1 MTLMQLTKRRDAATT
16 VTSDSK
22 PKRPP
27 KRWKRVVKW
36 TLATIFVALIV
47 CGFVAYWTSTND
59 CDRNAAKPPNPMQA
73 VVHCQYGITNLKV
86 QEIEKPTPADDQ
98 VLVRVRAASLNPLD
112 GHFVRG
118 MWLARLMGGGL
129 RKPKDTRLGV
139 DYAGTVE
146 AVGKNVTNLKPG
158 DEVFGGRTGALAQYV
173 CARADRAIALKP
185 ANITFEQAG
194 SVAVAAITA
203 LQGLRDKGHVQAG
216 QKVLINGASGGV
228 GTFAVQIAKS
238 LGADVT
244 GVCSTRNLDLVRSIG
259 ADHVIDYT
267 KEDFTKG
274 DQRYDMIFD
283 NVQNHTFSE
292 RRRVLTPNGI
302 CVNAGLGGAGW
313 RADTQ
318 THLIRSFTS
327 PLMSKFTS
335 QKFRFFIA
343 QLNHQ
348 DLALL
353 ADLMQS
359 GKVTP
364 VIDRNYKSLNDVQDA
379 LAYLEQGHARGKVV
393 LTVE

>member
-1 MTLMQLTKRRDAATT
+1 MTD
-16 VTSDSK
+16 K
-22 PKRPP
+22 PKAMRPR

-36 TLATIFVALIV
+36 TLGTIFVALILW
-47 CGFVAYWTSTND
+47 GFVAYWTSTND
-59 CDRNAAKPPNPMQA
+59 CDRNAANPANPMKA
-73 VVHCQYGITNLKV
+73 VVHCDYGITNLKL

-118 MWLARLMGGGL
+118 MWLARLMDGGL

-146 AVGKNVTNLKPG
+146 AVGKNVTQFKPG
-158 DEVFGGRTGALAQYV
+158 DEVFGGRTGSLAQYV

-185 ANITFEQAG
+185 ANMTFEQAG

-203 LQGLRDKGHVQAG
+203 LQGLREKGHIQAG

-238 LGADVT
+238 LGAEVT

-274 DQRYDMIFD
+274 NQRYDVIFD

-292 RRRVLTPNGI
+292 RRRVLTSNGI
-302 CVNAGLGGAGW
+302 CVLAGLGGAGW
-313 RADTQ
+313 HENTWK
-318 THLIRSFTS
+318 HLVRSFTT

-335 QKFRFFIA
+335 QKFSFYIS
-343 QLNHQ
+343 QLNHN

-353 ADLMQS
+353 GDLMLS

-364 VIDRNYKSLNDVQDA
+364 VIDRTYKSLGEVQDA
-379 LAYLEQGHARGKVV
+379 LQYLEQGHARGKVV
-393 LTVE
+393 ITVE

>member
-1 MTLMQLTKRRDAATT
+1 MSPMQLTRRMNE
-16 VTSDSK
+16 VRIMNEK
-22 PKRPP
+22 PKAKRPG
-27 KRWKRVVKW
+27 KRWKRIVKW
-36 TLATIFVALIV
+36 TLGTIVAVLTLW
-47 CGFVAYWTSTND
+47 GFVAYWTSTND
-59 CDRNAAKPPNPMQA
+59 CDRNAANPANPIKA
-73 VVHCQYGITNLKV
+73 VVYCDYGITNLKL

-139 DYAGTVE
+139 DYAGTIE
-146 AVGKNVTNLKPG
+146 AVGKNVTRFKAG
-158 DEVFGGRTGALAQYV
+158 DEVFGARNGSLVQYI
-173 CARADRAIALKP
+173 CARADRAVALKP
-185 ANITFEQAG
+185 ANMTFEQAG
-194 SVAVAAITA
+194 SVGVAAVTA
-203 LQGLRDKGHVQAG
+203 LQGLRDIGHLQAG

-238 LGADVT
+238 FGAEVT

-274 DQRYDMIFD
+274 DQRYDVIFD

-292 RRRVLTPNGI
+292 RRRVLTPSGI
-302 CVNAGLGGAGW
+302 CVLAGLGGAGW
-313 RADTQ
+313 HEDTLK
-318 THLIRSFTS
+318 HLLRSFTT
-327 PLMSKFTS
+327 PLMSKFTN
-335 QKFRFFIA
+335 QKFSFFIA

-353 ADLMQS
+353 GDLMQS

-364 VIDRNYKSLNDVQDA
+364 VIDRTYKGLGEIRDA

-393 LTVE
+393 ITVD

>member
-1 MTLMQLTKRRDAATT
+1 MQLTRRRNEPGFMTD
-16 VTSDSK
+16 K
-22 PKRPP
+22 PKAMRPR

-36 TLATIFVALIV
+36 TLGTIFVALILW
-47 CGFVAYWTSTND
+47 GFVAYWTSTND
-59 CDRNAAKPPNPMQA
+59 CDRNAANPANPMKA
-73 VVHCQYGITNLKV
+73 VVHCEYGITNLKL
-86 QEIEKPTPADDQ
+86 QEIEKPTPAEDQ

-146 AVGKNVTNLKPG
+146 AVGKNVTQFKPG
-158 DEVFGGRTGALAQYV
+158 DEVFGGRTGSLAQYV

-185 ANITFEQAG
+185 ANMTFEQAG

-203 LQGLRDKGHVQAG
+203 LQGLRDKGHIQAG

-238 LGADVT
+238 LGAEVT

-274 DQRYDMIFD
+274 NQRYDVIFD

-292 RRRVLTPNGI
+292 RRRVLTSNGI
-302 CVNAGLGGAGW
+302 CVLAGLGGAGW
-313 RADTQ
+313 HENTWK
-318 THLIRSFTS
+318 HLVRSFTT

-335 QKFRFFIA
+335 QKFSFYIS
-343 QLNHQ
+343 QLNHN

-353 ADLMQS
+353 GDLMLS

-364 VIDRNYKSLNDVQDA
+364 VIDRTYKSLGEVQDA
-379 LAYLEQGHARGKVV
+379 LQYLEQGHARGKVV
-393 LTVE
+393 ITVE

>member
-1 MTLMQLTKRRDAATT
+1 MELTRKRNEMESMNDILKA
-16 VTSDSK
+16 
-22 PKRPP
+22 KRPR
-27 KRWKRVVKW
+27 KRWKRIVKW
-36 TLATIFVALIV
+36 TLATIFVLLV
-47 CGFVAYWTSTND
+47 LWGFVAYWTSTND
-59 CDRNAAKPPNPMQA
+59 CDSHASNPANPMKA
-73 VVHCQYGITNLKV
+73 VVYCDYGITNLKLE
-86 QEIEKPTPADDQ
+86 EIEKPTPADDQ
-98 VLVRVRAASLNPLD
+98 VLVKVHAASLNPLD

-146 AVGKNVTNLKPG
+146 AVGTNVTQFKPG
-158 DEVFGGRTGALAQYV
+158 DEVFGGRNGALAQYI
-173 CARADRAIALKP
+173 CARADRGIALKP
-185 ANITFEQAG
+185 ANMTFEQAG

-203 LQGLRDKGHVQAG
+203 LQGLRDIGHVQPG

-228 GTFAVQIAKS
+228 GTFAVQIAKY
-238 LGADVT
+238 LGAEVT
-244 GVCSTRNLDLVRSIG
+244 GVCSTRNVDLVRSIG
-259 ADHVIDYT
+259 ADQVIDYT

-274 DQRYDMIFD
+274 NQRYDVIFD
-283 NVQNHTFSE
+283 NVQNHTFSD

-302 CVNAGLGGAGW
+302 CVLAGLGGAGW
-313 RADTQ
+313 RADTR

-348 DLALL
+348 DMALL

-364 VIDRNYKSLNDVQDA
+364 VIDRTYKSLDEVKGA
-379 LAYLEQGHARGKVV
+379 LAYLEEGHARGKVV
-393 LTVE
+393 VDVE